1 MNVPRPHWWP
11 AYVGI
16 GSNLDDPRQQV
27 ANAITALGSLRG
39 SRLIRA
45 SRLYRSPPMDGTDQP
60 DYINAVAALLTQREV
75 PEFLHELQSIER
87 TQGRKRTATRWAAR
101 TLDLDLLVFGD
112 RQICNDELTVP
123 HPGIAKR
130 SFVLHPLCEIAPTLR
145 VPGMATVQQL
155 CGMLRENETVLSVLD
170 DQKDHS

>member
-60 DYINAVAALLTQREV
+60 DYINAVAA
-75 PEFLHELQSIER
+75 
-87 TQGRKRTATRWAAR
+87 
-101 TLDLDLLVFGD
+101 
-112 RQICNDELTVP
+112 
-123 HPGIAKR
+123 
-130 SFVLHPLCEIAPTLR
+130 
-145 VPGMATVQQL
+145 
-155 CGMLRENETVLSVLD
+155 
-170 DQKDHS
+170 